1 MADGVRRAS
10 LVWHRRAGKDSFSIN
25 YLATRAMQK
34 RGVYWHM
41 LPSATQARKVIWN
54 GIDYHGRR
62 VIDQAFPPE
71 IRKRTNDNEMFIE
84 LVNGSI
90 FMCVGSDNFDS
101 LVGSNPVGI
110 VFSEYSIA
118 NPKAWT
124 YLRPILRENGG
135 FAVFIF
141 TPRGHNHAYRL
152 HQTAQQSENWYSEIL
167 TVEDTRREDGT
178 RIITDEDIE
187 EERREGMDE
196 DEIQQEYYC
205 SFEGGLK
212 GAYFTNEV
220 NDIRKNRLI
229 HVPNDPYQRSISAWD
244 LGIHDKTAIGVF
256 QADPLSGR
264 PILMD
269 AYEDR
274 NKGLEHYIRH
284 IKNWP
289 YTFNWHFAPHDVNKH
304 EYTSGTRVIDRAY
317 DMGICFEPLE
327 KTGLNDGIDNLRA
340 FLKVLT
346 VNDNENTRHVLDMLQ
361 SYHREYDDNRQVFK
375 DSPVHDFS
383 SDTTDMCRY
392 AAQAWEPGLCRA
404 REARQITVKRAI
416 R

>member
-1 MADGVRRAS
+1 
-10 LVWHRRAGKDSFSIN
+10 
-25 YLATRAMQK
+25 MQET
-34 RGVYWHM
+34 GVYWHM
-41 LPSATQARKVIWN
+41 LPTATQARKVIWL
-54 GIDYHGRR
+54 GIDAKGRR
-62 VIDQAFPPE
+62 IIDQAFPPE
-71 IRKRTNDNEMFIE
+71 IRKRVNDNEMMIE

-90 FMCVGSDNFDS
+90 VQIVGSDNFDS
-101 LVGSNPVGI
+101 LVGANPRGI
-110 VFSEYSIA
+110 IFSEYSIA

-135 FAVFIF
+135 FAIFIF
-141 TPRGHNHAYRL
+141 TPRGHNHGHRL
-152 HQTAQQSENWYSEIL
+152 YLNACKSDNWYTELL
-167 TVEDTRREDGT
+167 TVEDTKREDGSPV
-178 RIITDEDIE
+178 ISVEDVE
-187 EERREGMDE
+187 EEIREGMDP
-196 DEIQQEYYC
+196 DEAQQEFFC

-212 GAYFTNEV
+212 GAYFTQEV
-220 NDIRKNRLI
+220 SEIRKNRLI
-229 HVPNDPYQRSISAWD
+229 HVPNDPHARSITAWD

-284 IKNWP
+284 VRNWP

-304 EYTSGTRVIDRAY
+304 EFTSGTRVIDRAY
-317 DMGICFEPLE
+317 DMGICFEPLD

-361 SYHREYDDNRQVFK
+361 SYHREYDDHRQVFK
-375 DSPVHDFS
+375 DKPVHDFS
-383 SDTTDMCRY
+383 SDTTDMMRY
-392 AAQAWEPGLCRA
+392 CAQAWQPGLCNA
-404 REARQITVKRAI
+404 REARKVNVKRAI